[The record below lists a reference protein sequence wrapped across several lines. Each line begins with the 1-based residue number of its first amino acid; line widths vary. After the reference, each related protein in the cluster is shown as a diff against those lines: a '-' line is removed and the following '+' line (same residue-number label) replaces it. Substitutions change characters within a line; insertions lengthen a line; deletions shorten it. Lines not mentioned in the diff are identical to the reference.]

1 MVVIDQ
7 DHQSFSPPAEIRDT
21 IGYRLLVRYKS
32 NERPWST
39 VYNPSQI
46 LSNDE
51 EALQWAAGMGRNMG
65 DQYTATLYKDG
76 QPVERTP

>member
-7 DHQSFSPPAEIRDT
+7 ESFSPPAEIRDT

-39 VYNPSQI
+39 VFDPYPQV
-46 LSNDE
+46 LANDE
-51 EALQWAAGMGRNMG
+51 EALRWATGMGRNMG
-65 DQYTATLYKDG
+65 NQYTATLYKDG
-76 QPVERTP
+76 QPVEHTP